1 MPSYPI
7 PVPESSSSFSVKL
20 SSTYTIGS
28 GDGSGVFGLGGG
40 GGVLGLGGG
49 EGVIWRGGG
58 GSFCHG
64 EKVERETFSLWQKLP
79 TAANRPSRRHITRVA
94 HRKNNADAQQDCE
107 GGYRLYTIFPS
118 AGGSHKITMDQHRLQ
133 QEMANALDAEVSLS
147 PQLRPRS
154 RQKLIPWLRDRV
166 DSGEV
171 PGVSW
176 QDRAKTI
183 VKIRW
188 ARKSQHDYDVEQ
200 DGAIF
205 KAWAVH
211 SGRYTEGVDAP
222 DPSRWKTNFRCAMNK
237 STEATYLQDQSQE
250 QGDNPY
256 RVYRLSSPSTDD
268 AYPMLNGHHAP
279 TSLDEECELL
289 IEPHYGNNRLFRTKP
304 SRGCVLHPPN
314 FQNGFHAVAELVAL
328 PQYTEGNAVRREQYT
343 RIFSHLDRDMML
355 TLLALFHWSGPQPDC
370 IALVAGPSTSHY
382 PTPDYITLLAGP
394 YASSRDSGCIDFR
407 VVNNDLYVTRHC
419 RVRVFCRM
427 AGGRVVTLRK
437 AVRTKVFD
445 YARFMRGLE
454 DYATGMSQERPE
466 TQVFLNLGQKDPGPP
481 NTQAL
486 ITVILHHVTAEQRL
500 RMVDPRQN
508 MGMIG

>member
-1 MPSYPI
+1 M
-7 PVPESSSSFSVKL
+7 SSLF
-20 SSTYTIGS
+20 
-28 GDGSGVFGLGGG
+28 
-40 GGVLGLGGG
+40 
-49 EGVIWRGGG
+49 R
-58 GSFCHG
+58 
-64 EKVERETFSLWQKLP
+64 
-79 TAANRPSRRHITRVA
+79 
-94 HRKNNADAQQDCE
+94 
-107 GGYRLYTIFPS
+107 
-118 AGGSHKITMDQHRLQ
+118 ITMDQHRLQ

-188 ARKSQHDYDVEQ
+188 ARKSQHDYDVDQ

-237 STEATYLQDQSQE
+237 STEATYLRDQSQE

-268 AYPMLNGHHAP
+268 AYHNLNGHHASP
-279 TSLDEECELL
+279 SLDEGCELL

-328 PQYTEGNAVRREQYT
+328 PQYTEGNAVRKEQYT
-343 RIFSHLDRDMML
+343 RIFSHLDR
-355 TLLALFHWSGPQPDC
+355 G
-370 IALVAGPSTSHY
+370 
-382 PTPDYITLLAGP
+382 
-394 YASSRDSGCIDFR
+394 IDFR

-445 YARFMRGLE
+445 YATFMRGLE

-500 RMVDPRQN
+500 RMVDPRPN